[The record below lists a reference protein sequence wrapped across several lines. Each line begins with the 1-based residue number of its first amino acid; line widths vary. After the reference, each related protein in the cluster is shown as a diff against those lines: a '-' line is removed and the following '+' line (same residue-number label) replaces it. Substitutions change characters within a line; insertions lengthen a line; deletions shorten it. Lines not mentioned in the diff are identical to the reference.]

1 MTEPITE
8 QDFELLSKC
17 LLFKGMTYDEKSGIL
32 AMLNARKCSFPKG
45 SLVQRLGEP
54 FCYAGVVADG
64 VLAGSFITE
73 KYDNI
78 ELGRFQQGDTYGV
91 TTAMKQLKRS
101 PIQFAAATDVVVIRF
116 DPRLPVSYDNNEVS
130 AKYHN
135 NMVQM
140 LIEQNMFLRKRV
152 IVMGQGSIRNRLL
165 CYLAELSTD
174 KDNYVHVPLSRV
186 ELAGFLGVNRSALSR
201 EITHMVS
208 DGILETRG
216 SRFRIVR

>member
-1 MTEPITE
+1 
-8 QDFELLSKC
+8 
-17 LLFKGMTYDEKSGIL
+17 
-32 AMLNARKCSFPKG
+32 
-45 SLVQRLGEP
+45 
-54 FCYAGVVADG
+54 
-64 VLAGSFITE
+64 
-73 KYDNI
+73 
-78 ELGRFQQGDTYGV
+78 
-91 TTAMKQLKRS
+91 
-101 PIQFAAATDVVVIRF
+101 
-116 DPRLPVSYDNNEVS
+116 
-130 AKYHN
+130 
-135 NMVQM
+135 MVQM

-216 SRFRIVR
+216 SRFRIVC